1 MVRVPIANIVRL
13 RDKSAQELA
22 KIEGKCAKVL
32 IVLGEGQHGGS
43 AAAEGTLESYL
54 LGSIG
59 DPAP

>member
-1 MVRVPIANIVRL
+1 
-13 RDKSAQELA
+13 LA